1 MELFNEMTL
10 YIVCYPVLMFL
21 VGDEEDSYDIGW
33 LLIGLILVNIGINV
47 VIMIIVTGLK
57 IRERYRQYR
66 LRKAKI
72 G

>member
-1 MELFNEMTL
+1 
-10 YIVCYPVLMFL
+10 MFL